1 MQLSVIIVNYN
12 VKYFLEQCLYS
23 VQKACL
29 GIDAE
34 IIDADNNSTDGSREY
49 LEPNFPTVNFIWNN
63 ENAGFAKANN
73 QALEKAK
80 GAFILFL
87 NCRDLPGY
95 FPGLKYLPGIIL
107 GICLKKKIM
116 KWMYWL
122 VHL

>member
-34 IIDADNNSTDGSREY
+34 IIVADNNSTDGSREY

-87 NCRDLPGY
+87 NPLIKRIKRSLMPENETFTCPIENTIPFLY
-95 FPGLKYLPGIIL
+95 K
-107 GICLKKKIM
+107 
-116 KWMYWL
+116 
-122 VHL
+122 V